1 MLREPYLQITV
12 KVKYI
17 LEVNKEILNVYLV
30 HKDLRNNL
38 ESEYRYVISVHPV
51 RRLTVTEIILTIH
64 SLLTTKQSFLYQF
77 VSKSS
82 QPLLLLQLLLLI
94 SSYLQSRLRNRRR
107 WSKLAQGTCPKM
119 PRARTP
125 SAGS

>member
-51 RRLTVTEIILTIH
+51 RRNNTHNT
-64 SLLTTKQSFLYQF
+64 FLIDNKAVF
-77 VSKSS
+77 
-82 QPLLLLQLLLLI
+82 PLPI
-94 SSYLQSRLRNRRR
+94 
-107 WSKLAQGTCPKM
+107 CV
-119 PRARTP
+119 
-125 SAGS
+125 